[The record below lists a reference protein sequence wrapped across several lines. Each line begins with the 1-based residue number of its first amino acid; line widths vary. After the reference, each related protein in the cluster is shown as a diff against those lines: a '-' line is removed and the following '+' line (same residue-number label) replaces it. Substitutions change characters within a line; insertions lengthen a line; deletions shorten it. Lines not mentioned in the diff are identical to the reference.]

1 MEYFLSDHNQKKHV
15 TTNCSRYEWSD
26 VFYWFTDLLDSMIFC
41 THPFICCSPP
51 NIEPKPKP
59 PVTGAN
65 QGIGF
70 EIVKQLL
77 LLSGV
82 ANNWNI
88 ILCSRDAHRGEQAL
102 KQLGSPP
109 NVHLAVLD
117 VTDQQSIDHCLCVR
131 LKQELKIERI
141 DVLINNAGFATKGPE
156 INRDIAQQTV
166 AVNYFGAKNLIDSCL
181 EQGLITIDTETDSDS
196 GKEPCRIIIVSSQVS
211 VLSHGDEKRIQCFK
225 PLLLSDDNNSEN
237 DHAMISSIDQV
248 DQLVQEF
255 ITDCENEHVVA
266 ERGWPKSTYRMSKI
280 AINAYGKLLANRFK
294 QQGKDKA
301 HPSITVN
308 MCCPGWCST
317 RMGGAHA
324 SRTPEQGA
332 RVAVWL
338 ATSDE
343 VKDVTGKFFFETRE
357 ISF

>member
-1 MEYFLSDHNQKKHV
+1 MS
-15 TTNCSRYEWSD
+15 S
-26 VFYWFTDLLDSMIFC
+26 
-41 THPFICCSPP
+41 
-51 NIEPKPKP
+51 
-59 PVTGAN
+59 
-65 QGIGF
+65 
-70 EIVKQLL
+70 
-77 LLSGV
+77 

-88 ILCSRDAHRGEQAL
+88 ILCSRDAYRGEQAL

-117 VTDQQSIDHCLCVR
+117 VTDQHSLDHCLRIR

-156 INRDIAQQTV
+156 INCDIAQQTL
-166 AVNYFGAKNLIDSCL
+166 AVNYFGAKNLIESCL
-181 EQGLITIDTETDSDS
+181 EQGLITTDTDSDR

-225 PLLLSDDNNSEN
+225 PLLLSDDNNSE
-237 DHAMISSIDQV
+237 HVIISSIDQI

-255 ITDCENEHVVA
+255 ITDCVDERVVA

-280 AINAYGKLLANRFK
+280 AINAYGKLLAHRFK
-294 QQGKDKA
+294 QQQQQLQQQQQQGKDKA

-343 VKDVTGKFFFETRE
+343 VKDVTGKFFFENRE